1 MIKFNTKENFMA
13 RYSKAKKMARKYPI
27 LFLIL
32 VLIAAIAAGGT
43 YLYNDFYLNGS
54 TTTTRPANDVLPN
67 GNIEIHFIDVGQ
79 GDGALIKTP
88 EGNIIIDSGP
98 KSQSDSFIKYLQ
110 DEGVTSIKYA
120 IFTHPHEDHMGS
132 AQFVLDAF
140 EIENVI
146 MNDRVSTSDYFEKA
160 LDVIEKKEIN
170 TICAKVGDV
179 YSVGGFRMTV
189 VAPNSDKY
197 SESDT
202 NNSSIIIFAEY
213 GENSF
218 VFTGDAEKAS
228 EAEVAQKYGTGG
240 LDCDLLKVGHHGSS
254 SSSTEAFL
262 TCISPE
268 YAVIS
273 VGEGNSYGHPTQEV
287 LSRLEAHN
295 INYYTTAQE
304 GSIVFVSDG
313 TALTKK

>member
-1 MIKFNTKENFMA
+1 MA
-13 RYSKAKKMARKYPI
+13 RYSKAKKMAKKYPI

-32 VLIAAIAAGGT
+32 LLIAAIAAGGT

-54 TTTTRPANDVLPN
+54 TTTTADPADSVLPE

-98 KSQSDSFIKYLQ
+98 KAQGDKFIQYLQ
-110 DEGVTSIKYA
+110 NEGVTSIKYA

-179 YSVGGFRMTV
+179 YSVGGFKMTV

-228 EAEVAQKYGTGG
+228 EAEVAQKYGAGG